1 MAEAIGLGA
10 SVIAFIGLTGQVL
23 QGCRYIQTI
32 LNDIDDV
39 ADDFRN
45 LKTEVNLFELTIE
58 GFKRALV
65 DIADSGIS
73 QDQTA
78 AVQIALDYA
87 DEAVSDVLKFIAKHK
102 KLGSKWSNIRLAFTK
117 DKCAKYSSRMG
128 RAKSY
133 ISAVQAGVLL

>member
-102 KLGSKWSNIRLAFTK
+102 KLGSKWSNTRLAFTK

>member
-1 MAEAIGLGA
+1 MADPIGLGA

-23 QGCRYIQTI
+23 QGCRFIQTI
-32 LNDIDDV
+32 LNDIDDA
-39 ADDFRN
+39 ADDLRN
-45 LKTEVNLFELTIE
+45 LRTEVNLFELTVD

-87 DEAVSDVLKFIAKHK
+87 EEAVSDLLKFIAKHK
-102 KLGSKWSNIRLAFTK
+102 KLGSKWSKIRLAFTK
-117 DKCAKYSSRMG
+117 DKCAKYASRMG

>member
-1 MAEAIGLGA
+1 MADPIGLGA

-23 QGCRYIQTI
+23 QGCRFVQTI
-32 LNDIDDV
+32 LNDIDDA

-45 LKTEVNLFELTIE
+45 LKTEVNLFELTID

-87 DEAVSDVLKFIAKHK
+87 EEAVSDLLKFIAKHK
-102 KLGSKWSNIRLAFTK
+102 KSGSKWSKIRLAFTK